1 MYFSFL
7 FLLRAVVKA
16 GPLLYSY
23 PYETGNDRDDKRVRE
38 LIRKLVSITT
48 TTSTTGHSGNSQQST
63 DTDTGSSVNSSP
75 LVLSYSHDENP
86 RSK

>member
-23 PYETGNDRDDKRVRE
+23 PYETGNDRDDRRVRE

-48 TTSTTGHSGNSQQST
+48 TTSTSTKST
-63 DTDTGSSVNSSP
+63 DTDADTDIGSSMTSSP